1 MLKHSLTENTRLKT
15 ELYNLIIK
23 FIYKY
28 ILKLFEQEKLYHNTS
43 AKKPSLYPEFQRSLL
58 KITKWSD
65 KTLDKQYSKFLKWV
79 EKRKNLSE
87 EQLYKLLKDIIK
99 LSIQIMI
106 NKPDVY
112 IDALL
117 QNYKFPTL
125 KTYYYKCL
133 RRIARRVYENP
144 KFLYSLKNE
153 DLINDLEN
161 ILQNY
166 LPLDKIKTILEFK
179 QETEKDNNI
188 QVVYNFDDNDDKSSS
203 ISLRNSLQNILLV
216 DKEQSDQSLHYV
228 SSNELIKNYDYDY
241 DDMRQTPNKPE
252 KTIDYEDKDSVKHIT
267 VPKFKKTHYF
277 HNKPK
282 INEINEHF
290 FNE

>member
-23 FIYKY
+23 FVYKY

-87 EQLYKLLKDIIK
+87 EQLYQLLKDIIK
-99 LSIQIMI
+99 LSTQIMI
-106 NKPDVY
+106 NKSDVY
-112 IDALL
+112 VDALL
-117 QNYKFPTL
+117 QNYKLPSL

-166 LPLDKIKTILEFK
+166 LPLDKIKTVLEFK

-188 QVVYNFDDNDDKSSS
+188 QVAYNFDDNDDKSSS

-228 SSNELIKNYDYDY
+228 SSNELIKNYDYD
-241 DDMRQTPNKPE
+241 DVKQMSSKPE
-252 KTIDYEDKDSVKHIT
+252 KINEYDYENEDGVKHIT
-267 VPKFKKTHYF
+267 VPKFKKTQYF